1 MKTIVMS
8 LVVAGA
14 LTAPALAQGGPA
26 APGALPT
33 AMLTLV
39 QPGFTLD
46 NLLVNSRRL
55 FRNLD
60 ADGDGRLALADLD
73 VHRAMIVARLKA
85 DSLARIMS
93 ADRDGDGFVTEA
105 EYWAKLAYDRR
116 LNELG
121 PRGMPIQQWRDL
133 IAADADRDGR
143 ISYAEAANVGAA
155 GPAIEAALAQ
165 SVTAELSA
173 ILAASPRE
181 PFDTSALDELATA
194 AFRAVDTDANGTI
207 SQDEHGAMQRIV
219 SQRQRQ
225 AMQQRQKA
233 LERAGCTM
241 PKASEAAT
249 VLLLSA
255 YEGRTLST
263 TTIGSQDSDIRTAAI
278 EVEPGDTPL
287 YVVASTY
294 SPVIWRFSGAV
305 ERIEQVVLASQS
317 SPSHSGGGTSKPI
330 LGATGLPA
338 AKILMLPRT
347 TCLPS
352 FHEMTS
358 PKVAETVG
366 IVKAETGKEPVVT
379 ARYGVTGFTVPS
391 AKIMPDAGPSP
402 AATVIER
409 PALSLLTDGSEPSDA
424 PYGQLAPRKQLFRF
438 FPSGVVDIDPA
449 TVVASDKAER
459 YEVLPSQAGILQLVQ
474 AGALKRNTR
483 SRSPLGEFF
492 IKQKMR
498 FPPGLYGAHS
508 VRFVLMPGVPYPQ
521 GNPGHSTVV
530 EEGGGVRV
538 PGDHAR

>member
-1 MKTIVMS
+1 MKTVVMS

-14 LTAPALAQGGPA
+14 LVGAVSSQDMPRAPDSP
-26 APGALPT
+26 PPT
-33 AMLTLV
+33 AVLNLV

-46 NLLVNSRRL
+46 NLVVNSRRL
-55 FRNLD
+55 FRDLD
-60 ADGDGRLALADLD
+60 ADGNGRLEQADLSL
-73 VHRAMIVARLKA
+73 HRAVITARLRA
-85 DSLARIMS
+85 ASLESIMS
-93 ADRDGDGFVTEA
+93 SDLDGDGFVTEA
-105 EYWAKLAYDRR
+105 EHRAQFAYDQR
-116 LNELG
+116 LNEQR
-121 PRGMPIQQWRDL
+121 PRRMPFPDRRDL
-133 IAADADRDGR
+133 MAADTDKDGR
-143 ISYAEAANVGAA
+143 ISSTEAASTATA
-155 GPAIEAALAQ
+155 GPAIENALNQGVAAGLSSLLAVG
-165 SVTAELSA
+165 S
-173 ILAASPRE
+173 RE
-181 PFDTSALDELATA
+181 PFDAAALDDLATQ
-194 AFRAVDTDANGTI
+194 AFRLIDADGNGTI
-207 SQDEHGAMQRIV
+207 SLDEHGAMQRLV
-219 SQRQRQ
+219 AQRQRQ
-225 AMQQRQKA
+225 AMQQQQKE
-233 LERAGCTM
+233 LNRAGCTM

-263 TTIGSQDSDIRTAAI
+263 TTIGSQDNDIRTAAI
-278 EVEPGDTPL
+278 EIEPGDTPL

-347 TCLPS
+347 ACLPS
-352 FHEMTS
+352 FHEMKS

-366 IVKAETGKEPVVT
+366 IVKAETGKEPVVA
-379 ARYGVTGFTVPS
+379 ARYGVTGFAVPS

-402 AATVIER
+402 AATVIEK
-409 PALSLLTDGSEPSDA
+409 PALSLLPDGSERSDA
-424 PYGQLAPRKQLFRF
+424 PYGHLAPRKQLFRF

-449 TVVASDKAER
+449 TLVASDKAER

-474 AGALKRNTR
+474 SGALERNTR

-508 VRFVLMPGVPYPQ
+508 VRFVLMRGVPYPQ

-530 EEGGGVRV
+530 EEGSSPVTGG
-538 PGDHAR
+538 PAR